1 MSEKTLYAPQTL
13 IEEDWQLIVAALR
26 NCSDSRSQELAELLL
41 NWRSEIPAAWHRFEG
56 VKMALHSK

>member
-1 MSEKTLYAPQTL
+1 MSEKTLYAPHAL

-41 NWRSEIPAAWHRFEG
+41 NWRAEIPATWQSFES
-56 VKMALHSK
+56 VKMALHAR